1 MSADML
7 IIATRLSYIMSLY
20 YEANNRN
27 AQQCSF
33 AGNGTVNDKAST
45 ASAAAVASSCLASAT
60 GTFVPSAPTSTPN
73 SGSTSTSKSGATTIG
88 LVGDS
93 RALLGVL
100 LMIVVSV
107 AGGFLSLA

>member
-1 MSADML
+1 MAACDPS
-7 IIATRLSYIMSLY
+7 TRLSYIMSLY

-33 AGNGTVNDKAST
+33 GGNGTVNNKAST

-73 SGSTSTSKSGATTIG
+73 GPTSTSKSGATTIG